1 MKIWYNDLKLRVVI
15 VLQARPIYIVA
26 MRADFLY
33 NGVNRSFFCLYVSNG
48 VLGVARVVII
58 QRILNNNVV
67 IVKNK
72 KGQEEIVCGKGIA
85 FKKKVG
91 EFVDVSAINKVFTL
105 RGRKELEYFQELW
118 EEIPVEYFKVAD
130 DVVGMIK
137 LELGKKISDTLY
149 ISLIDHI
156 YMAVQ
161 RSEKGIQ
168 VRNAMMWDIQRFYP
182 EEFHLGEKALGMIQ
196 KKLNV
201 SLLQDE
207 AAFIAL
213 HIVNAS
219 ADGSDM
225 TKVLEITKLIG
236 EIETIVKRYYRMEF
250 ENESVYYYRFVTH
263 LKFLAQRLVTKTTY
277 DEEESELFTMV
288 RDKYDQSYQCV
299 ERIAKFIQEE
309 YHCGLSGEEKLYLTI
324 HIERVTEKG
333 MKGKKNENEA
343 EI

>member
-1 MKIWYNDLKLRVVI
+1 M
-15 VLQARPIYIVA
+15 
-26 MRADFLY
+26 
-33 NGVNRSFFCLYVSNG
+33 
-48 VLGVARVVII
+48 
-58 QRILNNNVV
+58 
-67 IVKNK
+67 
-72 KGQEEIVCGKGIA
+72 
-85 FKKKVG
+85 
-91 EFVDVSAINKVFTL
+91 
-105 RGRKELEYFQELW
+105 
-118 EEIPVEYFKVAD
+118 EYFKVAD

-137 LELGKKISDTLY
+137 LELGQKISDTLY

>member
-1 MKIWYNDLKLRVVI
+1 MGYSA
-15 VLQARPIYIVA
+15 VLP
-26 MRADFLY
+26 
-33 NGVNRSFFCLYVSNG
+33 G
-48 VLGVARVVII
+48 
-58 QRILNNNVV
+58 RI
-67 IVKNK
+67 
-72 KGQEEIVCGKGIA
+72 
-85 FKKKVG
+85 
-91 EFVDVSAINKVFTL
+91 
-105 RGRKELEYFQELW
+105 
-118 EEIPVEYFKVAD
+118 
-130 DVVGMIK
+130 
-137 LELGKKISDTLY
+137 
-149 ISLIDHI
+149 
-156 YMAVQ
+156 
-161 RSEKGIQ
+161 
-168 VRNAMMWDIQRFYP
+168 
-182 EEFHLGEKALGMIQ
+182 HLGEKALGMIQ

>member
-1 MKIWYNDLKLRVVI
+1 MAGVITVVENSGQFQ
-15 VLQARPIYIVA
+15 VCL
-26 MRADFLY
+26 LY
-33 NGVNRSFFCLYVSNG
+33 TS
-48 VLGVARVVII
+48 
-58 QRILNNNVV
+58 NVV
-67 IVKNK
+67 LPEGKDYTFW
-72 KGQEEIVCGKGIA
+72 GKGVSQGHSDAVRRIA
-85 FKKKVG
+85 GVKDAKQY
-91 EFVDVSAINKVFTL
+91 T
-105 RGRKELEYFQELW
+105 
-118 EEIPVEYFKVAD
+118 IPVESAPVSYTHLEYFKVAD

-149 ISLIDHI
+149 ISLIDPI

-196 KKLNV
+196 KKMNV

-236 EIETIVKRYYRMEF
+236 EIAVSY
-250 ENESVYYYRFVTH
+250 TH
-263 LKFLAQRLVTKTTY
+263 LLQ
-277 DEEESELFTMV
+277 ELP
-288 RDKYDQSYQCV
+288 
-299 ERIAKFIQEE
+299 
-309 YHCGLSGEEKLYLTI
+309 H
-324 HIERVTEKG
+324 
-333 MKGKKNENEA
+333 N
-343 EI
+343 

>member
-33 NGVNRSFFCLYVSNG
+33 NGVNRSFFVCMW
-48 VLGVARVVII
+48 ARVVII

>member
-1 MKIWYNDLKLRVVI
+1 M
-15 VLQARPIYIVA
+15 
-26 MRADFLY
+26 
-33 NGVNRSFFCLYVSNG
+33 
-48 VLGVARVVII
+48 II

-213 HIVNAS
+213 HIVNTS

-225 TKVLEITKLIG
+225 TKGLEITKLIG

>member
-1 MKIWYNDLKLRVVI
+1 M
-15 VLQARPIYIVA
+15 
-26 MRADFLY
+26 
-33 NGVNRSFFCLYVSNG
+33 
-48 VLGVARVVII
+48 
-58 QRILNNNVV
+58 
-67 IVKNK
+67 
-72 KGQEEIVCGKGIA
+72 
-85 FKKKVG
+85 
-91 EFVDVSAINKVFTL
+91 
-105 RGRKELEYFQELW
+105 
-118 EEIPVEYFKVAD
+118 
-130 DVVGMIK
+130 
-137 LELGKKISDTLY
+137 
-149 ISLIDHI
+149 
-156 YMAVQ
+156 
-161 RSEKGIQ
+161 
-168 VRNAMMWDIQRFYP
+168 
-182 EEFHLGEKALGMIQ
+182 
-196 KKLNV
+196 NV

-333 MKGKKNENEA
+333 MKGKRTKMRRKYEKLA
-343 EI
+343 QEIVKK

>member
-1 MKIWYNDLKLRVVI
+1 M
-15 VLQARPIYIVA
+15 
-26 MRADFLY
+26 
-33 NGVNRSFFCLYVSNG
+33 
-48 VLGVARVVII
+48 II

-156 YMAVQ
+156 YMA
-161 RSEKGIQ
+161 
-168 VRNAMMWDIQRFYP
+168 
-182 EEFHLGEKALGMIQ
+182 
-196 KKLNV
+196 
-201 SLLQDE
+201 
-207 AAFIAL
+207 
-213 HIVNAS
+213 
-219 ADGSDM
+219 
-225 TKVLEITKLIG
+225 
-236 EIETIVKRYYRMEF
+236 
-250 ENESVYYYRFVTH
+250 
-263 LKFLAQRLVTKTTY
+263 QRLVTKTTY

>member
-1 MKIWYNDLKLRVVI
+1 M
-15 VLQARPIYIVA
+15 
-26 MRADFLY
+26 
-33 NGVNRSFFCLYVSNG
+33 
-48 VLGVARVVII
+48 II

-168 VRNAMMWDIQRFYP
+168 LRNA
-182 EEFHLGEKALGMIQ
+182 EEFHLGDKALGMIQ

-299 ERIAKFIQEE
+299 ERIAKFIQEK
-309 YHCGLSGEEKLYLTI
+309 YHCGFSGEEKLYLTN